1 MQLNKDDKYKVELL
15 DENRDKTNT
24 SLSLDLDYEIGTAA
38 SVTRQEKS
46 NNWKDNFYNLII
58 EKISLSQ
65 KKRKIKAANAPM

>member
-46 NNWKDNFYNLII
+46 NN
-58 EKISLSQ
+58 
-65 KKRKIKAANAPM
+65 